1 MFKTFE
7 VFDAISGLII
17 QQIISIG
24 WWLRRIPQIECGV
37 FGIEMSE
44 YHRSYNSPS
53 FVKIKHKEFVS
64 NFEKL
69 ELKGLNRPEAT
80 KLINLSS
87 ADFMTRVEDYES

>member
-1 MFKTFE
+1 MLKTFE

-24 WWLRRIPQIECGV
+24 WRLQRIPEIECGV

-53 FVKIKHKEFVS
+53 FVKIVFLAICYAPRI
-64 NFEKL
+64 NFIL
-69 ELKGLNRPEAT
+69 EAVLK
-80 KLINLSS
+80 
-87 ADFMTRVEDYES
+87 